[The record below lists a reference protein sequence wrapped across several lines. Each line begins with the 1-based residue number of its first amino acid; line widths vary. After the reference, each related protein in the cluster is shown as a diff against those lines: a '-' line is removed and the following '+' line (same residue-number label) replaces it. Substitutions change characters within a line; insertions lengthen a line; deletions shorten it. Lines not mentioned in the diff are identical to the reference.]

1 MTIMHA
7 STGKK
12 WRSAFYRFHRLHTAK
27 ISLLCIHCTIFTVLL
42 FSAIGSAAPL
52 VYSGYQPSNLD
63 TAYLAREY
71 SRIGKAVG
79 LLPHND
85 SLPVNIVFYRI
96 SEERKTG
103 IRLPEWGGGGA
114 LGTDSIVMPV
124 DRQSAFYAADVQRI
138 ILHEMVHI
146 TLARSYGLLR
156 IPRWFHEGV
165 AMALAGD
172 ISFEQQLQ
180 LSRAIL
186 LQKLVPLDSMEQLNR
201 FSRWRAEVAYS
212 QCHFAVNFLVSTYGL
227 DLLPELL
234 AASQKTR
241 QFETACVKVFGLT
254 IPELQLLLDK
264 KMSTNYRILFVIG
277 DYSLVWGGIF
287 VLAVVA
293 FVVTRI
299 RKRARLRKMA
309 QEDGAEAL
317 VGEDPEGAL

>member
-1 MTIMHA
+1 MTDMQEPVLQKTRNILHP
-7 STGKK
+7 
-12 WRSAFYRFHRLHTAK
+12 FHLY
-27 ISLLCIHCTIFTVLL
+27 ISIPVATYILPYIVGILLLSVTM
-42 FSAIGSAAPL
+42 SGAAPL
-52 VYSGYQPSNLD
+52 VYHGYIPAQLD
-63 TAYLAREY
+63 TSYLAREY
-71 SRIGKAVG
+71 VRIGKAVG
-79 LLPHND
+79 LTPAND
-85 SLPVNIVFYRI
+85 VLPVNIVFYRI

-124 DRQSAFYAADVQRI
+124 DRQSAFYAADVKRI
-138 ILHEMVHI
+138 ILHEMAHI
-146 TLARSYGLLR
+146 ALARAYGRLR

-165 AMALAGD
+165 AMTLAGD

-186 LQKLVPLDSMEQLNR
+186 LQKLVPLDSMEALNR

-234 AASQKTR
+234 AESQKKR
-241 QFETACVKVFGLT
+241 RFESACVKVFGLT
-254 IPELQLLLDK
+254 TAELQKLLAK
-264 KMSTNYRILFVIG
+264 EMGVRYRILFIIG

-287 VLAVVA
+287 LLAVVA
-293 FVVTRI
+293 FVVTRV

-309 QEDGAEAL
+309 LEEGGEEVVEGEEEDL
-317 VGEDPEGAL
+317 